1 MWKQWTEVKQ
11 ESNGK
16 VKEES
21 EELDWSYMFSSWPC
35 MQMSIEHTHKKNTK
49 KLPATQASV
58 FCYTLQY
65 NLIIGLPF
73 KNADSKIKAL
83 LQLRG
88 GLCGWA
94 VNNSKHEKS
103 GPSFSSFNTVTA
115 KIIKKLLWS
124 GLPDEI
130 CLIVFFK
137 TLQVHF
143 VYG

>member
-1 MWKQWTEVKQ
+1 MAWEEGISPTCFVPCIYSRWFFCFWLINWDSAVWKQWAKVKQ
-11 ESNGK
+11 ESSGK
-16 VKEES
+16 EGEG
-21 EELDWSYMFSSWPC
+21 LDWSYMFSSWPC

-94 VNNSKHEKS
+94 VNTLKYEKS
-103 GPSFSSFNTVTA
+103 GPN
-115 KIIKKLLWS
+115 
-124 GLPDEI
+124 
-130 CLIVFFK
+130 
-137 TLQVHF
+137 
-143 VYG
+143 